1 MKDSGLRE
9 RNGIMQKI
17 RFINFSDLKLV
28 MAELEK
34 HNIEFT
40 WDILNRQHELNL
52 GHINIDHVKLALT
65 NCPVPYKIID
75 YS

>member
-1 MKDSGLRE
+1 MKKLRFHSF
-9 RNGIMQKI
+9 G
-17 RFINFSDLKLV
+17 DLKLV
-28 MAELEK
+28 MTELEK
-34 HNIEFT
+34 HDIEFT
-40 WDILNRQHELNL
+40 WDFLTRQHELNL